1 MAELLKQLNNGIYV
15 NTFALEVYL
24 PFDYT
29 EKAYRGNSYYSI
41 LGSKVR
47 FFCVGNMR
55 FYDSQKQMD
64 NPMSV
69 KCYPLG
75 FPMMVHSQP
84 TEIDTR
90 EVQFS
95 KGGPIRKCIVLTYYK
110 GDALIENCNCIKNS
124 DNAMIVLS
132 RLEGGKFNH
141 ISPMVANGILSDV
154 QSMNG
159 VKLRI
164 PTEVEEIFVAE
175 RYRDPANPAQ
185 KARFAEKLPADDSY
199 ITYNMRQDAMKT
211 TTYQAITHE
220 DINTSLIAAINRKED
235 GIVDEATIMERIVR
249 GLDMSDLIEERD
261 ARLDAEESE
270 NNG

>member
-1 MAELLKQLNNGIYV
+1 MLKEQNNAIYV
-15 NTFALEVYL
+15 DTFAMEVYL

-41 LGSKVR
+41 LGTKVR

-55 FYDSQKQMD
+55 FYKDQKQMD
-64 NPMSV
+64 NPLTV
-69 KCYPLG
+69 KCHALG
-75 FPMMVHSQP
+75 FPMMVVSDP
-84 TEIDTR
+84 SEIDVR
-90 EVQFS
+90 EVQYS
-95 KGGPIRKCIVLTYYK
+95 KNGPVRMCIVLTYYK
-110 GDALIENCNCIKNS
+110 GDALIENCNCIKS
-124 DNAMIVLS
+124 TDNPMIVLA

-154 QSMNG
+154 QSMNN

-199 ITYNMRQDAMKT
+199 VTYNMRQDAMKT
-211 TTYQAITHE
+211 TTYQAVTHE
-220 DINTSLIAAINRKED
+220 DINTSLISSINRKND
-235 GIVDEATIMERIVR
+235 GIVDEATVMERIVR

-261 ARLDAEESE
+261 KRLDAEEAE
-270 NNG
+270 KNG